1 MSLVSIAAFRFGY
14 GLPAAGAVTAETML
28 VALAGPDLAAQAYPM
43 AGISVLGPLL
53 QQVQL
58 TKMAAKRDK
67 AKDAEF
73 RVVQAEADQV
83 IGTMAR
89 ATFARAIE
97 AEGLRERL
105 VAFWADHFTVSAK
118 VLGGIGLPLALVEEA
133 IRPHLTGNFEAMLTA
148 VTLHPVMVRYLD
160 QHTSFGPN
168 SPRGRQRNV
177 GLNENLARELLELHT
192 LGVGAGYSQADVRQ
206 MAELLTGISLSKD
219 LKVGFDRRRA
229 EPGAE
234 TVLGKDYSGDGMA
247 PIRQVLRD
255 LALRPETAVHIA
267 RKLAVHFVA
276 DAPDPALVA
285 AMAEAW
291 MRTGGNLLLV
301 YRAMLEHP
309 AAWAMPLAK
318 VRQPYDFI
326 IASLRAL
333 GISGAALMGFEDK
346 AMRRLIW
353 QALGD
358 MGQPYKSPRGPDGW
372 AEAAEYWITPQG
384 LAQRISW
391 AMRAPE
397 QMQRLGLIGALPDP
411 GALAG
416 AGLGDLASETLLVA
430 AGRAE
435 TLAEGVGLVLA
446 SPEFNRR

>member
-1 MSLVSIAAFRFGY
+1 MSLASIAAFRFGY
-14 GLPAAGAVTAETML
+14 GLPLAGEVSAEALMA
-28 VALAGPDLAAQAYPM
+28 ALAGPDLAAAKYPM

-53 QQVQL
+53 QLVQL
-58 TKMAAKRDK
+58 TKMAAKRDET
-67 AKDAEF
+67 KDAEF

-97 AEGLRERL
+97 GEGLRERL

-118 VLGGIGLPLALVEEA
+118 VLGGIALPLALVEEA
-133 IRPHLTGNFEAMLTA
+133 IRPNLTSNFEAMLTA

-168 SPRGRQRNV
+168 SPRGRQRNL

-192 LGVGAGYSQADVRQ
+192 LGVGAGYGQDDVRQ
-206 MAELLTGISLSKD
+206 MAELLTGITLSKD
-219 LKVGFDRRRA
+219 LTVGFDRRRA

-247 PIRQVLRD
+247 PIRRVLRD
-255 LALRPETAVHIA
+255 LALRPETAAHIA
-267 RKLAVHFVA
+267 KKLAVHFVA
-276 DAPDPALVA
+276 DVPDPALVA

-291 MRTGGNLLLV
+291 ARTGGNLLLV

-309 AAWAMPLAK
+309 AAWALPLAK
-318 VRQPYDFI
+318 VRQPYDFM
-326 IASLRAL
+326 IASFRAL
-333 GISGAALMGFEDK
+333 GMTGAVMMALEEK

-353 QALGD
+353 QALAD
-358 MGQPYKSPRGPDGW
+358 MGQPYKAPRGPDGW
-372 AEAAEYWITPQG
+372 AEAGEDWITPQG

-391 AMRAPE
+391 AMRAPD
-397 QMQRLGLIGALPDP
+397 QMQRLGLIAVLPEP
-411 GALAG
+411 AALAA